1 MHAQRGIVRE
11 RQAGRRPRHPG
22 GEQRLGAAI
31 GEDGVGDHQVLR
43 DEGREG
49 HREGEPGGIAQ
60 ELREDGIALEA
71 IDGRGEHNGGEHEG
85 DARDGPRTELRLED
99 RGVDRRDPREL
110 PVDAG
115 GEDRPEHAGEDHEG
129 DAALHAGFVA
139 EVVVVGLFGRD
150 GGADGREEE

>member
-11 RQAGRRPRHPG
+11 RQPRRGLRHPG

-49 HREGEPGGIAQ
+49 HREGEPGRVAE

-71 IDGRGEHNGGEHEG
+71 VDGRGEHDGGEHEG
-85 DARDGPRTELRLED
+85 DTRDGAGAELGPED
-99 RGVDRRDPREL
+99 RGVNPWDAREL
-110 PVDAG
+110 AVDAG
-115 GEDRPEHAGEDHEG
+115 GEDGP
-129 DAALHAGFVA
+129 
-139 EVVVVGLFGRD
+139 
-150 GGADGREEE
+150 